1 MSKSTKTKKTSAKKP
16 KDETT
21 DLMVNQLPNEDFQ
34 ALKIAVLERQNAQLG
49 LQNLQQQLQT
59 ANTQLQDAQKKFE
72 TTVNTINTKYHLDPE
87 KDRIDI
93 NTGAITRG

>member
-1 MSKSTKTKKTSAKKP
+1 MSKSTKKISAKKP

-21 DLMVNQLPNEDFQ
+21 DLLVNKLPNEDFQ
-34 ALKIAVLERQNAQLG
+34 ALKISVLERQNAQLA
-49 LQNLQQQLQT
+49 LQNLQQQLQA
-59 ANTQLQDAQKKFE
+59 ANTQLQDAQKAFE
-72 TTVNTINTKYHLDPE
+72 TTVTTINKKYHLDPQ